1 MLTDMEK
8 ARNSIDLQFFIIR
21 NDRIGNQ
28 FYSLL
33 DKKQQEGV
41 KVRVMTDWVG
51 SFRFRGK
58 WLKDKVLFRKSNPP
72 IFPFFYHL
80 QQRNHRKVL
89 MIDEAI
95 SYVGGFNLGNEYVGK
110 DNKLGMW
117 RDYHLRFTGAI
128 THVLKESFDI
138 DWGEEIQRITVNDLK
153 DAPDIRVLATEGNAL
168 EQEIITFISQ
178 SSKSIEIGSPPYFVP
193 TKKIDLALM
202 DALQR
207 GVKVT
212 IVFPDKADH
221 LLTKATALSYLKKMK
236 KSGAAIYLYKDG
248 FFSW

>member
-1 MLTDMEK
+1 MIFIIELIILLILDFQLGKLLIAKQNKSKTWLTNADQVTSFTAGDALFESMLTDMEK

-138 DWGEEIQRITVNDLK
+138 DWGR
-153 DAPDIRVLATEGNAL
+153 GN
-168 EQEIITFISQ
+168 
-178 SSKSIEIGSPPYFVP
+178 
-193 TKKIDLALM
+193 
-202 DALQR
+202 
-207 GVKVT
+207 
-212 IVFPDKADH
+212 
-221 LLTKATALSYLKKMK
+221 TANHRE
-236 KSGAAIYLYKDG
+236 
-248 FFSW
+248 